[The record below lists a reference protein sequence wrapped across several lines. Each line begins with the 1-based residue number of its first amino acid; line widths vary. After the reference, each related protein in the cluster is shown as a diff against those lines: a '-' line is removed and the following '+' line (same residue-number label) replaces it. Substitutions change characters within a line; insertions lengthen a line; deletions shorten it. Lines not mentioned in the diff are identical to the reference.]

1 MIAKTKSTCN
11 AGTNAF
17 IMALLKAKGDFH
29 MSSADLKV
37 KSTITNE
44 KVARY
49 VVEKIVL
56 ETEIEA
62 NLRKD
67 TTRLSEGGMISSSDV
82 GRFLGLMTQTVNAK
96 KAIEIGTFTGYTA
109 LKIAQALPSDG
120 TIICCDVSS
129 EWTDMG
135 QKYWQ
140 AAGVDKKIILKIAPA
155 LETLTALN
163 SEAGTFDFAFIDADK
178 LNYKHYYEACLKLL
192 RPGGVIILD
201 NMLWSGDVADY
212 SVQDETTVALRDLNL
227 KISQDLRVTS
237 CLLTVGDGL
246 MMVRKK

>member
-1 MIAKTKSTCN
+1 MQAP
-11 AGTNAF
+11 
-17 IMALLKAKGDFH
+17 MPLLWRYSVLSLAKGGFH

-49 VVEKIVL
+49 VVEKIVI
-56 ETEIEA
+56 ETDIEA
-62 NLRKD
+62 SLRKD
-67 TTRLSEGGMISSSDV
+67 TTRLSQGGMISSSDV
-82 GRFLGLMTQTVNAK
+82 GSFLGIMAQTVNAK
-96 KAIEIGTFTGYTA
+96 KAIEVGTFTGYTA
-109 LKIAQALPSDG
+109 LKIAQALPTDG
-120 TIICCDVSS
+120 KIICCDIST

-135 QKYWQ
+135 KKYWQ
-140 AAGVDKKIILKIAPA
+140 AAGVEKKIDLKIAPA
-155 LETLTALN
+155 LDTLSALN
-163 SEAGTFDFAFIDADK
+163 NESGTFDFAFIDADK

-201 NMLWSGDVADY
+201 NMLWSGDVAD
-212 SVQDETTVALRDLNL
+212 STVQDETTVALRDLNL
-227 KISQDLRVTS
+227 KISQDTRVTS